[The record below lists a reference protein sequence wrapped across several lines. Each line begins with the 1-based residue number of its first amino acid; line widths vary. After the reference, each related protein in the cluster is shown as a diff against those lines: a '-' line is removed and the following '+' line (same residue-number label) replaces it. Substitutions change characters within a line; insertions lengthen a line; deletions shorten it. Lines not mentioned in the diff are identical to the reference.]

1 MISSAISSNIY
12 IILVHS
18 NLWSLVILT
27 LSIFGVTKTI
37 SFSDIYAWIIDM
49 IKEFKSSYELLIDV
63 YIIVFLIVIISEIL
77 FFIDMFFIML
87 ILLWSVMWSLSGFY
101 FSDPNK
107 LSFSNTIVLSC
118 TSLWVIIY
126 SISFIY
132 SYGFLCSYY
141 NFYLVINI
149 FIDVQCYDFNNYNM
163 YFNDFIFGLYY
174 YIITGLHLLHLMLGK
189 LVAGVSLFYI
199 ICSVNAY
206 VYDWVMYVW
215 NNVYIFISL
224 QLVYWHFLEM
234 LWIFIYLAY
243 Y

>member
-87 ILLWSVMWSLSGFY
+87 ILL
-101 FSDPNK
+101 
-107 LSFSNTIVLSC
+107 
-118 TSLWVIIY
+118 
-126 SISFIY
+126 
-132 SYGFLCSYY
+132 
-141 NFYLVINI
+141 
-149 FIDVQCYDFNNYNM
+149 
-163 YFNDFIFGLYY
+163 
-174 YIITGLHLLHLMLGK
+174 
-189 LVAGVSLFYI
+189 
-199 ICSVNAY
+199 
-206 VYDWVMYVW
+206 
-215 NNVYIFISL
+215 
-224 QLVYWHFLEM
+224 
-234 LWIFIYLAY
+234 
-243 Y
+243 